1 MKFKLHSKD
10 TAPDDS
16 QVLLDKSLSDFGMIP
31 NLHAVMAEAP
41 AVLEAYQTLH
51 QLFQQTSF
59 DKEELTVI
67 WQTINHEHQCHYC
80 MPAHTAVAHMMGVD
94 PKVIY
99 ALREHSAL
107 STDKLQRLHLT
118 TLALVRNRGH
128 LDDVMKVAFFKAGY
142 AQRQLLEIILGIS
155 QKVMSNY
162 INHLAQTPVDEPF
175 QKFIE

>member
-10 TAPDDS
+10 TAPDAS
-16 QVLLDKSLSDFGMIP
+16 QILLDKSLSDFGMIP

-67 WQTINHEHQCHYC
+67 WQTINNEHQCHYC
-80 MPAHTAVAHMMGVD
+80 IPAHTAVAHMMGVD

-99 ALREHSAL
+99 ALREQSNL
-107 STDKLQRLHLT
+107 PTEKLQRLHLT
-118 TLALVRNRGH
+118 TLALVRHRGH
-128 LDDVMKVAFFKAGY
+128 LDDVMKVAFFETGY
-142 AQRQLLEIILGIS
+142 TQRQLLEIVLGIS

-162 INHLAQTPVDEPF
+162 INHLAQTPIDEPF
-175 QKFIE
+175 QKFI